1 MKNRINV
8 KTQLPPDNVMCYV
21 WHNGIPYAIEDSNGQ
36 DILMPMISEHIDP
49 NWNDSDIDFI
59 DFLAEES
66 VLSTDGYEP
75 STDTLEYVVI
85 ENYTVSMYKDDV
97 NEAGELADQND
108 TEIYDEFP
116 NTIRTT
122 KIPC

>member
-36 DILMPMISEHIDP
+36 DILMPMLASHMDT
-49 NWNDSDIDFI
+49 NWYDSPIDFI
-59 DFLAEES
+59 DLLGDES
-66 VLSTDGYEP
+66 VLSMDGYDP

-85 ENYTVSMYKDDV
+85 EDYTESMYKEDV
-97 NEAGELADQND
+97 DKAYNLSQQND

>member
-21 WHNGIPYAIEDSNGQ
+21 WHNGIPYTFEDTNGK
-36 DILMPMISEHIDP
+36 DVLMPMLASHMDT
-49 NWNDSDIDFI
+49 NWYDSPIDFNCLLG
-59 DFLAEES
+59 DES
-66 VLSTDGYEP
+66 VLSMDGYEP

-85 ENYTVSMYKDDV
+85 EDYTETMYKEDV
-97 NEAGELADQND
+97 EKAYNLSQQNN
-108 TEIYDEFP
+108 TEVYEEFS
-116 NTIRTT
+116 NIIRTA